1 MKPLILS
8 IKEKKRNLIEW
19 YDNLSLQNKLVISYI
34 LVILIPIII
43 FSFIFFKRFK
53 DNAISDA
60 IKNYEYL
67 LEIEKVG
74 ILKNINTMENVAQM
88 VISDKKFIDF
98 IKNRKES
105 STDEL
110 IDFNFNGVANILR
123 LQNSNPNIEHIRLF
137 TNNSYIN
144 EIWPIVFNESRV
156 KNKIWFKKTNEL
168 NGRTL
173 WYFQDKDDEV
183 VDRKYNAIPENSAK
197 IMLLREVDYPE
208 DEHIGIIEVDML
220 LKNFFP
226 KMYANTPSPQSQ
238 ILLIDNKRNIYMDI
252 ENDFFKQNKLDI
264 SYIRSELN
272 KKINQNRGSFFLDN
286 HSRSVYIVYSYVEE
300 IDSYIVSIISLKE
313 IFSKISRMRNY
324 IIFVTIF
331 LTAILSIITNFINS
345 IVLKKLN
352 ILIQSVKRIRKGEF
366 DIDIDVRGSREI
378 GELAHHIR
386 RLLDKINE
394 LIAESVNKKA
404 VTKEAELKALQNQI
418 DSHFL
423 YNTLENIKMLAEI
436 EGKYEISD
444 ALTSLG
450 DMMRYN
456 MKWTSEYVLL
466 KDEIEHIKNYIAL
479 MNIRFDNK
487 ISLVI
492 NIDESLYEQEILK
505 MSLQPIVENAV
516 KHGIKEDEQFTI
528 EISANRDLNNVV
540 IVIKDYGKGINSTKL
555 KEINY
560 KINLDDER
568 FNNEFLNK
576 DKTAGNRKNSG
587 LGLRNVNQR
596 IKLYYG
602 KEYGICIESK
612 EGGFTVVTV
621 KLPLLILS
629 GGLNS
634 YEKNI
639 SS

>member
-1 MKPLILS
+1 M
-8 IKEKKRNLIEW
+8 EW
-19 YDNLSLQNKLVISYI
+19 YDNLSLQNKLVLSYI
-34 LVILIPIII
+34 LVILVPIII
-43 FSFIFFKRFK
+43 FSFIFFKKFK

-98 IKNRKES
+98 IKNKNES
-105 STDEL
+105 TTDEL
-110 IDFNFNGVANILR
+110 IDFNLNGVVNIVR

-137 TNNSYIN
+137 TNNPYVN
-144 EIWPIVFNESRV
+144 EIWPIVFNELRV
-156 KNKIWFKKTNEL
+156 KDKLWLEKTNEL

-197 IMLLREVDYPE
+197 IMLLREVNYPE
-208 DEHIGIIEVDML
+208 DEHIGIVEVDML

-226 KMYANTPSPQSQ
+226 KMYAKTPSPQSQ
-238 ILLIDNKRNIYMDI
+238 ILLIDNKRHIYMDL
-252 ENDFFKQNKLDI
+252 ENDFLKLNNLDI
-264 SYIRSELN
+264 TYIRQELN
-272 KKINQNRGSFFLDN
+272 KKMTQNRGSFFLN
-286 HSRSVYIVYSYVEE
+286 NNNKSVYIVYSYVEE

-313 IFSKISRMRNY
+313 IFTKISRMRNY
-324 IIFVTIF
+324 IIFITIF
-331 LTAILSIITNFINS
+331 LTIILSIITNFINS

-352 ILIQSVKRIRKGEF
+352 ILIHSVKRIRKGEF

-404 VTKEAELKALQNQI
+404 ITKEAELRALQNQI

-436 EGKYEISD
+436 EGMFQISD

-456 MKWTSEYVLL
+456 MKWTSEYVVL
-466 KDEIEHIKNYIAL
+466 KDEIGHIKNYISL

-487 ISLVI
+487 INLI
-492 NIDESLYEQEILK
+492 IKIDESVYEQEILK

-516 KHGIKEDEQFTI
+516 KHGIKEDEKFTI
-528 EISANRDLNNVV
+528 EISAYRDFNNVV
-540 IVIKDYGKGINSTKL
+540 IVIKDYGIGINNTKL
-555 KEINY
+555 EEINY
-560 KINLDDER
+560 KINLDDET
-568 FNNEFLNK
+568 FNNKYLNK
-576 DKTAGNRKNSG
+576 DKTVVNRKNSG

-602 KEYGICIESK
+602 KEYGIWIESK
-612 EGGFTVVTV
+612 EGCFTSVTV

-629 GGLNS
+629 GGLSS